1 MTESMSWIAVLT
13 TVGILVFY
21 EIALAI
27 GQRVRPDLLA
37 RTAHARL
44 REEWFHAVSAES
56 GSELLSVQT
65 LRNSLMSA
73 TMTASTAVLALMGTV
88 SLAAPSL
95 RETLGLSLEGGPAPT
110 PRLLLELVL
119 MSLLF
124 ASLVASVMAVRYYN
138 HASFI
143 CAMPV
148 GSAVRE
154 NWSEAGAIYVRRA
167 GLLYSWGLRNLIM
180 VAPIV
185 TSILHPAAGLVAAV
199 VVVMVMSGIDRI
211 RVPGRGV

>member
-1 MTESMSWIAVLT
+1 
-13 TVGILVFY
+13 
-21 EIALAI
+21 
-27 GQRVRPDLLA
+27 
-37 RTAHARL
+37 
-44 REEWFHAVSAES
+44 
-56 GSELLSVQT
+56 
-65 LRNSLMSA
+65 
-73 TMTASTAVLALMGTV
+73 
-88 SLAAPSL
+88 
-95 RETLGLSLEGGPAPT
+95 
-110 PRLLLELVL
+110 

-148 GSAVRE
+148 GSAVRQ

-185 TSILHPAAGLVAAV
+185 TSILHPVAGLVAAV